1 MRLYCVPEDDELPV
15 LTELPKMDVE
25 LDEELDEPKLPKLLA
40 LVPVEAELAVV
51 ADPPV
56 IVLASLSGS

>member
-1 MRLYCVPEDDELPV
+1 MPEDDELPV
-15 LTELPKMDVE
+15 LTEPPNMDVE
-25 LDEELDEPKLPKLLA
+25 LDEELEEPKLPKLLA

-51 ADPPV
+51 AEPLV